1 MLEQV
6 EIPAA
11 RQRLDEYPHQ
21 LSGGMRQ
28 RVMIAIALACDPLL
42 LIADEPTTA
51 LDVTI
56 QAQILAL
63 LDKLRRDIGTA
74 VLFITHNLG
83 VVAEIADRVVV
94 MYAGRVVE
102 EGDVRSLFKAP
113 RHPYTRGLLACLPR
127 RALATTAPGPG
138 RRLSAIAGQVASP
151 LDPLPG
157 CAFAPRCALALPECS
172 AAMPPLADIGA
183 NRLLALP
190 ALERAVTEP
199 MLRVRGLKKYFGRHD
214 RPVRAVDDVSFD
226 IAPGEVLGLVGES
239 GSGKSTIGR
248 TLLKLIEPSAGSIL
262 FEGVDL
268 ATLSARA
275 MQPYRRRLQI
285 IFQDPYASLNPRR
298 RVGDTL
304 AEALATHGLHP
315 GAARAKR
322 IAELLA
328 LVGLAPEH
336 ASRYPHEFSGGQR
349 QRIGIARALAVEP
362 RFIVADEPV
371 SALDVSIQAQ
381 VINLLSDLRE
391 RFGLTMLFISHDLD
405 VVEYLCD
412 RIVVLYLGKVM
423 EVAAAGDL
431 YRSPLHPYTEALLE
445 ASPRPD
451 PEARRARRLLQGDIP
466 SPVDPP
472 SGCVFHTRCP
482 YAVAACAATVPP
494 LREVAPGRFKA
505 CLRDDISSLGG
516 ATT

>member
-1 MLEQV
+1 
-6 EIPAA
+6 
-11 RQRLDEYPHQ
+11 
-21 LSGGMRQ
+21 
-28 RVMIAIALACDPLL
+28 
-42 LIADEPTTA
+42 
-51 LDVTI
+51 
-56 QAQILAL
+56 
-63 LDKLRRDIGTA
+63 
-74 VLFITHNLG
+74 
-83 VVAEIADRVVV
+83 
-94 MYAGRVVE
+94 
-102 EGDVRSLFKAP
+102 
-113 RHPYTRGLLACLPR
+113 
-127 RALATTAPGPG
+127 
-138 RRLSAIAGQVASP
+138 
-151 LDPLPG
+151 
-157 CAFAPRCALALPECS
+157 
-172 AAMPPLADIGA
+172 
-183 NRLLALP
+183 
-190 ALERAVTEP
+190 
-199 MLRVRGLKKYFGRHD
+199 MLRVQGLKKYFGRHD

-226 IAPGEVLGLVGES
+226 IAPAEVLGLVGES

-248 TLLKLIEPSAGSIL
+248 ALLKLIEPSAGSIR

-268 ATLSARA
+268 APLSTRA
-275 MQPYRRRLQI
+275 MRPYRRRLQI

-298 RVGDTL
+298 RVGATL
-304 AEALATHGLHP
+304 AEALATHGLHAGP
-315 GAARAKR
+315 ARAAR

-423 EVAAAGDL
+423 EVAGASEL
-431 YRSPLHPYTEALLE
+431 YRSPQHPYTEALLE

-472 SGCVFHTRCP
+472 SGCVFRTRCP
-482 YAVAACAATVPP
+482 YALEACAATVPA

-505 CLRDDISSLGG
+505 CLRDDILPLGG
-516 ATT
+516 ATP